1 MRIHVGSQVQHP
13 VLKREGKVVD
23 IHTNPA
29 CLLRQLVVEWD
40 DGEIEEVEELEFGP
54 LED

>member
-1 MRIHVGSQVQHP
+1 MRIHVGSQVNHP
-13 VLKREGKVVD
+13 ELQRVGTVVD

-40 DGEIEEVEELEFGP
+40 DGEIEELEELEFGP